1 MFNAFLM
8 VFVLLFLP
16 NLTEKTKINISLNDV
31 FRQVVE
37 LGPDRPHV
45 VDSEGGEGGGL
56 EEAIVST
63 NPYIEVSSSSL
74 GEFRRSETSEDRDLM
89 RCLVINFFR

>member
-8 VFVLLFLP
+8 VFVLLF
-16 NLTEKTKINISLNDV
+16 LTEKTKINISLNDV

-37 LGPDRPHV
+37 LGPDRSHV

-63 NPYIEVSSSSL
+63 NPYIEVSSFSL
-74 GEFRRSETSEDRDLM
+74 GEFRRTETSEDRDLM

>member
-8 VFVLLFLP
+8 VFVLLF
-16 NLTEKTKINISLNDV
+16 LTEKTKINISLNDV

-37 LGPDRPHV
+37 LGPVRPHV
-45 VDSEGGEGGGL
+45 VDSEVGVEGGL

-74 GEFRRSETSEDRDLM
+74 GEFRRSKTSEDMDLM